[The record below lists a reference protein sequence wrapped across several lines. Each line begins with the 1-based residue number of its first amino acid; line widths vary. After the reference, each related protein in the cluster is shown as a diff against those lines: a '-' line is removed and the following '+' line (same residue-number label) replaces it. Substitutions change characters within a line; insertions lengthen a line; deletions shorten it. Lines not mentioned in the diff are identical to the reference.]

1 MQSENSTTKT
11 FDKIKLLLQNLFDI
25 AYLAFCYTSMFP
37 RSILWSRLCL
47 TKLNVRLHLLI
58 FEHNFL
64 MSIVMS
70 LLRWWC
76 SAKSKVFKILLT
88 MAYKKQ
94 FSCSLQQ
101 QHQWCKKI
109 TLLHKIQHNMNI
121 LIAKE
126 AAVSFLLFL
135 LLLSFVLHHLC
146 LVRRSS
152 YKHAK
157 SKWIEFQHSLKG
169 MIKREKSESMRK
181 LPKHL
186 SLDQLFCRQKFETL
200 DMSSILTNLT

>member
-64 MSIVMS
+64 MSIVML

-88 MAYKKQ
+88 IAYNKKQ
-94 FSCSLQQ
+94 FSCSMQQ

-169 MIKREKSESMRK
+169 MIKREKK
-181 LPKHL
+181 WKYA
-186 SLDQLFCRQKFETL
+186 KTA
-200 DMSSILTNLT
+200 

>member
-58 FEHNFL
+58 FEHNFPIDIDIVCR

-76 SAKSKVFKILLT
+76 SAKSKVFKILIT
-88 MAYKKQ
+88 MAYKNNL
-94 FSCSLQQ
+94 FAVCNNNINDA
-101 QHQWCKKI
+101 KKI
-109 TLLHKIQHNMNI
+109 KLQMFANLTSNDFEMLRIKI
-121 LIAKE
+121 
-126 AAVSFLLFL
+126 F
-135 LLLSFVLHHLC
+135 
-146 LVRRSS
+146 
-152 YKHAK
+152 
-157 SKWIEFQHSLKG
+157 
-169 MIKREKSESMRK
+169 IK
-181 LPKHL
+181 
-186 SLDQLFCRQKFETL
+186 QRQKKSYIIFWKLCIVYT
-200 DMSSILTNLT
+200 IIT

>member
-1 MQSENSTTKT
+1 MLLFIKLITVVCITIFIVDFFKCVFNFWIQVMQSENSTTKT

-88 MAYKKQ
+88 IAYKNNLVAL
-94 FSCSLQQ
+94 CNNNINDA
-101 QHQWCKKI
+101 KK
-109 TLLHKIQHNMNI
+109 
-121 LIAKE
+121 
-126 AAVSFLLFL
+126 
-135 LLLSFVLHHLC
+135 
-146 LVRRSS
+146 
-152 YKHAK
+152 
-157 SKWIEFQHSLKG
+157 
-169 MIKREKSESMRK
+169 
-181 LPKHL
+181 
-186 SLDQLFCRQKFETL
+186 
-200 DMSSILTNLT
+200 